1 MTGKAHDRDGL
12 GLPAPMLTLNG
23 SQSNIDDNQFRLLA
37 ENIPTLCWMANA
49 DGYIF
54 WYNRRWHEYC
64 GTQPE
69 EMEGWGW
76 QSVHEPDVLPS
87 VLERWTGC
95 IAAGE
100 PFEMTFPLRG
110 ADGVF
115 RPFLTRIQ
123 PMRDASGAVQKWFGA
138 NVDIT
143 AQVAAE
149 TELRAANLKKDAI
162 AAEREATLSQ
172 LGEGV
177 IITDPS
183 GRITFVNEAAARLHG
198 VARLDVEPEDYTK
211 AYSLWTEDG
220 LPHPVDRLPLTR
232 AVRDQEVVVDARWK
246 IRRPDGSEVLALGN
260 AKPIYAADRSLIGA
274 VLTIRD
280 DTLRHAAEEALA
292 QALRIKDV
300 LLEEVNHRVKNNLQ
314 LVSSLLSLQA
324 DRTTL
329 PDVRISLLDACSR
342 VGVIAGMHQ
351 RLYASNRHDSVNL
364 STYLHELTI
373 ETITALDP
381 EKTIHL
387 NFSGDADFP
396 VALDDAVA
404 IALVINEL
412 LTNAVKYAFDS
423 INDREI
429 SVSIRREGDQVCI
442 TISDNGTGLPEAFD
456 PAASKGLGML
466 IVSALVGQV
475 NGSMTILP
483 QSKGSAFLLS
493 FPYKR
498 LHDPIKSAN
507 QGNDFQN
514 G

>member
-1 MTGKAHDRDGL
+1 
-12 GLPAPMLTLNG
+12 MLISTP
-23 SQSNIDDNQFRLLA
+23 SNIDDSQFRLLA

-64 GTQPE
+64 GTTPE

-76 QSVHEPDVLPS
+76 QSVHEPDVLPA

-100 PFEMTFPLRG
+100 PFEMTFPLKG
-110 ADGVF
+110 ADGMF

-123 PMRDASGAVQKWFGA
+123 PMRDVNGTVQKWFGA
-138 NVDIT
+138 NVDVT

-177 IITDPS
+177 IVTDPT
-183 GRITFVNEAAARLHG
+183 GRITFVNEAATRLHG
-198 VARLDVEPEDYTK
+198 VARLDVAPEDYST

-220 LPHPVDRLPLTR
+220 QPYPIDKLPLTR
-232 AVRDQEVVVDARWK
+232 AVRNHETVVDARWK

-260 AKPIYAADRSLIGA
+260 AKPIYAADQSCIGA

-280 DTLRHAAEEALA
+280 DTLRHAAEDALA

-300 LLEEVNHRVKNNLQ
+300 MLQEVNHRVKNNLQ
-314 LVSSLLSLQA
+314 LVTSLLSLQA
-324 DRTTL
+324 DRTKL
-329 PDVRISLLDACSR
+329 ADVRAGLLDACSR

-351 RLYASNRHDSVNL
+351 RLYASSRQESVNL
-364 STYLHELTI
+364 SAYLKELTG
-373 ETITALDP
+373 ETIAALDSG
-381 EKTIHL
+381 KGITL
-387 NFSGDADFP
+387 RFSSAEDFP

-404 IALVINEL
+404 IALVVNEL
-412 LTNAVKYAFDS
+412 LTNAMKYAFDQ
-423 INDREI
+423 DDDGEI
-429 SVSIRREGDQVCI
+429 SVTIARKAAHVCI
-442 TISDNGTGLPEAFD
+442 TVADNGRGLPEAFD
-456 PAASKGLGML
+456 PAASDGLGML
-466 IVSALVGQV
+466 IVTALVGQV
-475 NGSMTILP
+475 GGRMSILP
-483 QSKGSAFLLS
+483 QKKGSGFLIALP
-493 FPYKR
+493 FER
-498 LHDPIKSAN
+498 LYGPTKS
-507 QGNDFQN
+507 QTTTGV
-514 G
+514 